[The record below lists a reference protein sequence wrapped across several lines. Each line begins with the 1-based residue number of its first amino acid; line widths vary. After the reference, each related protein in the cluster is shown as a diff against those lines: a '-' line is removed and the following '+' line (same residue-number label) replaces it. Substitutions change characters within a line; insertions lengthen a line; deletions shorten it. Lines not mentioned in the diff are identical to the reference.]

1 MTLLQMWVTVLA
13 VADLPQRW
21 AAVMQNTGVFMF
33 SIGAHYNRF
42 SVWLFAAPIVIGMA
56 ILMGHWVSDSNLELG
71 LLFTR
76 ERHHFKGD
84 VFFGKFDLRLQS
96 RSNVF
101 GIFALRKTVARD
113 CLVYSQIF
121 LHVLIM
127 KF

>member
-1 MTLLQMWVTVLA
+1 MWVTVLA

-71 LLFTR
+71 LLLTT
-76 ERHHFKGD
+76 ERRHFKGD
-84 VFFGKFDLRLQS
+84 VFF
-96 RSNVF
+96 
-101 GIFALRKTVARD
+101 RKV
-113 CLVYSQIF
+113 
-121 LHVLIM
+121 
-127 KF
+127 